1 MRKAVLNKDY
11 TFEWIAPSPIS
22 GTPVLTLNSINYNL
36 SQSRANATVSAIA
49 NDRRTLTVDN
59 QATGLQRDQMKG
71 FLITNG
77 DTFYN
82 VSIVRV
88 VGTTAILAEPL
99 PREIDLTTN
108 ATLEFALGSTT
119 LANTI
124 AVLTTANTYPYQV
137 NFITDLGALTQSKQ
151 EKGLLKSTPRPF
163 ETGLSH
169 DDLVGLFAQLA
180 DMIPRRQSDFEPQIK
195 GALNELILQVRD
207 VVLSDNATEDEVF
220 NPEQFHLAHAYCTA
234 AIIYELNLQLD
245 VADQMRQ
252 RCHDLME
259 IALRSLALDLDGDGV
274 IDTGELDRRETGG
287 KQSDFRASWK
297 GYTRTSNDSFF
308 TATRGMKH

>member
-108 ATLEFALGSTT
+108 ATLEFALWSTT

-195 GALNELILQVRD
+195 GALDELILQVRD